1 MYFYKAAVEK
11 AQSTQTDKVRDAMR
25 GLEWMTPQGKKT
37 MRAGDHQAI
46 QPMYVVRVSGG
57 QFKIV
62 GNVSGEEAIGPDECK
77 RF

>member
-1 MYFYKAAVEK
+1 
-11 AQSTQTDKVRDAMR
+11 MR

-46 QPMYVVRVSGG
+46 QPMYVVRITDG

-62 GNVSGEEAIGPDECK
+62 GTVGGEEAIGADECK

>member
-11 AQSTQTDKVRDAMR
+11 AKGTDTDKVRAAMR

-46 QPMYVVRVSGG
+46 QDMYATQMTNGK
-57 QFKIV
+57 FKV
-62 GNVSGEEAIGPDECK
+62 MSKVPGAAAIGPDTCS

>member
-1 MYFYKAAVEK
+1 
-11 AQSTQTDKVRDAMR
+11 MR

-46 QPMYVVRVSGG
+46 QPMYVVRVTNG

-62 GNVSGEEAIGPDECK
+62 GDISGEEAIGADDCK